1 MLSRNHKHNV
11 AEIDI
16 FIDKN
21 SETKTRE
28 ELEESH
34 IKNLE
39 DFIQEA

>member
-1 MLSRNHKHNV
+1 MHSRNRKNITR
-11 AEIDI
+11 IDI
-16 FIDKN
+16 LIDKN

-39 DFIQEA
+39 EFIQEA